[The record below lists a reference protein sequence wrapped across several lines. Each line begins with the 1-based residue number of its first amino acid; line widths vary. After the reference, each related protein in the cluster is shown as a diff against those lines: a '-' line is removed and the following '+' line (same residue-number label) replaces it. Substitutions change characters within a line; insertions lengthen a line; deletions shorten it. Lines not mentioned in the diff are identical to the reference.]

1 MLFAAGF
8 AAAAGFGG
16 AAVPAAF
23 GVGGA
28 VVLPSTES
36 AIIPVFYLLIR
47 NISRAYKVLISRN
60 SFLYCP
66 NPLPVKA
73 KSGARRE
80 LASARRRGD
89 REMEMLRCQNIGI
102 GAVFGQL

>member
-1 MLFAAGF
+1 
-8 AAAAGFGG
+8 
-16 AAVPAAF
+16 
-23 GVGGA
+23 
-28 VVLPSTES
+28 
-36 AIIPVFYLLIR
+36 
-47 NISRAYKVLISRN
+47 VLISRN

-102 GAVFGQL
+102 GAVFG